1 MEGDR
6 TVKII
11 LGSDHAAFKVKEQI
25 KAYLIRLGHAVTDA
39 GTNSEA
45 SCDYPD
51 IAEKV
56 ARAVAGGEGDRGVLL
71 DGTGIGMAMTGN
83 RIPGALAATVHDR
96 VTAEMSRK
104 HTNAN
109 IFCAGAWVLPAGEIE
124 TCLKVF
130 LETRFEGGR
139 HDKRIAKILK
149 LDKKS

>member
-1 MEGDR
+1 M
-6 TVKII
+6 KII

-25 KAYLIRLGHAVTDA
+25 KVFLKGLGHSVTDA
-39 GTNSEA
+39 GTDSEA
-45 SCDYPD
+45 PCDYPD

-56 ARAVAGGEGDRGVLL
+56 ARAVAAGGGDRGVLF
-71 DGTGIGMAMTGN
+71 DGTGIGMAMTAN
-83 RIPGALAATVHDR
+83 RVPGALAATIHDR

-109 IFCAGAWVLPAGEIE
+109 IFCAGAWVLPGGEIE
-124 TCLKVF
+124 SCLKVW

-139 HDKRIAKILK
+139 HDRRIGKILK

>member
-1 MEGDR
+1 M
-6 TVKII
+6 KII
-11 LGSDHAAFKVKEQI
+11 LGSDHAAFKVKEQL
-25 KAYLIRLGHAVTDA
+25 KVFLKGLGHEVVDA
-39 GTNSEA
+39 GTDSEKP
-45 SCDYPD
+45 CDYPD

-56 ARAVAGGEGDRGVLL
+56 ARAVVMGEGDRGVLIC
-71 DGTGIGMAMTGN
+71 GTGIGMAMTAN

-96 VTAEMSRK
+96 VTAEAARK

-124 TCLKVF
+124 GCLKIF

-149 LDKKS
+149 LDKK

>member
-1 MEGDR
+1 M
-6 TVKII
+6 KII
-11 LGSDHAAFKVKEQI
+11 VGSDHAAFKVKYQL
-25 KAYLIRLGHAVTDA
+25 KTFLQGLGQTVIDA
-39 GTNSEA
+39 GADSEA

-56 ARAVAGGEGDRGVLL
+56 ARAVAAGEGDRGVLL
-71 DGTGIGMAMTGN
+71 DGTGIGMAMAAN
-83 RIPGALAATVHDR
+83 RVPGALAATVHDR

-109 IFCAGAWVLPAGEIE
+109 LFCAGVWVLPAGEIE
-124 TCLKVF
+124 SCLKVW

-139 HDKRIAKILK
+139 HDRRIGKILK

>member
-1 MEGDR
+1 M
-6 TVKII
+6 KIV
-11 LGSDHAAFKVKEQI
+11 LGSDHAAFKVKEGL
-25 KAYLIRLGHAVTDA
+25 KGFLTSLGHKVNDV
-39 GTNSEA
+39 GTTSE
-45 SCDYPD
+45 SPCDYPD

-56 ARAVAGGEGDRGVLL
+56 ARAIAAGEGERGILL
-71 DGTGIGMAMTGN
+71 DGTGIGMAMAAN

-109 IFCAGAWVLPAGEIE
+109 LFCAGTWVLPVGEIQN
-124 TCLKVF
+124 CLQVW

-149 LDKKS
+149 LDSTKK

>member
-1 MEGDR
+1 M
-6 TVKII
+6 KII
-11 LGSDHAAFKVKEQI
+11 IGSDHAAFKVKEQL
-25 KAYLIRLGHAVTDA
+25 KSFLQGLGHSVTDA
-39 GTNSEA
+39 GTDSET

-56 ARAVAGGEGDRGVLL
+56 GRAVGAGEGDRGVLL
-71 DGTGIGMAMTGN
+71 DGTGIGMAMAAN
-83 RIPGALAATVHDR
+83 RIPGALAGTVHDR

-124 TCLKVF
+124 SCLKVW

-139 HDKRIAKILK
+139 HDRRIGKILK
-149 LDKKS
+149 LDRKG